1 MKQYI
6 LPVLALVAVGCLI
19 GLILG
24 LILSVIIWKAII
36 ITFASIIIYMSINAA
51 IQGITYLLIK
61 KSYGAGDATK
71 KV

>member
-6 LPVLALVAVGCLI
+6 VAILALVGVGCLL

-36 ITFASIIIYMSINAA
+36 ITLASIILYMSINAA
-51 IQGITYLLIK
+51 IQGITYLLMK
-61 KSYGAGDATK
+61 KSYGAGNATK
-71 KV
+71 EV